1 MAAKEVT
8 SLQSGV
14 KGEPPITSEKE
25 ENAKTPSPRKE
36 ESPLSERAKYC
47 LEIRITLSDP
57 SVSRLPPKSIWVSP
71 IIAEELKGVRALME
85 AIVLG
90 PGRAVL
96 FYGHRSQGEGLDAL
110 EANQEAEHLEQIDH
124 WVNRRARVE
133 AFALSVAARRRAA
146 SRAPRPR
153 LLDWDRV
160 IGSPLMQQGVIKVN
174 KVKRPGRGENKPE
187 R

>member
-25 ENAKTPSPRKE
+25 ENARTPSPRKE

-57 SVSRLPPKSIWVSP
+57 SMSRLPPKSTWIGP
-71 IIAEELKGVRALME
+71 IIAEELTGVRAPTE

-96 FYGHRSQGEGLDAL
+96 FYGHRSQGEQLDAL
-110 EANQEAEHLEQIDH
+110 EADQEAECLEQIDH
-124 WVNRRARVE
+124 WVNHRAGVE
-133 AFALSVAARRRAA
+133 AFALSVAA
-146 SRAPRPR
+146 
-153 LLDWDRV
+153 
-160 IGSPLMQQGVIKVN
+160 
-174 KVKRPGRGENKPE
+174 GR
-187 R
+187 